1 MAPLSHHMT
10 ELTFITLSQLT
21 LQRYTRVPT
30 ERTAEN
36 HTEEVVFYRVYYV
49 TATRTT
55 QFSQYNSSAFKSYE
69 RLRTL
74 CTSPPSASHSH
85 TRCITVNMLPC
96 FTARPLMLLLPIMH
110 AAAAGGHGMQAPLHR
125 EQPYTITERVST
137 ASGGDRRAINVSHGQ
152 A

>member
-1 MAPLSHHMT
+1 M
-10 ELTFITLSQLT
+10 
-21 LQRYTRVPT
+21 
-30 ERTAEN
+30 
-36 HTEEVVFYRVYYV
+36 FYRVYYV

-96 FTARPLMLLLPIMH
+96 FTARPPMLPLPITH
-110 AAAAGGHGMQAPLHR
+110 AAEAAVDGMQAPLHGD
-125 EQPYTITERVST
+125 QPYTIAERVST
-137 ASGGDRRAINVSHGQ
+137 A
-152 A
+152 